1 MTINPRLKK
10 QIEDK
15 NFNLSFHN
23 VFNYNPINL
32 LDIGYNKTLSIFKR
46 RIGETSLT
54 DQQIYFMYLQLYK
67 KIIFAEKKIKS
78 ELKIIAEEA
87 IRELYNI
94 PDGIDLNASIIEQD
108 EIEYDFEIQNK
119 NSKSINSINPER
131 ISLIQQEINKRI
143 ILNSIVNGSS
153 VMIWSNVYY
162 LVREKIQSLNPELF
176 ELYDKYTAVVG
187 LILYLQEPTFDLDTI
202 QRNGVCEVNFEDGL
216 ISLGVNL
223 PVLLLE
229 TNKVVFDYLIC
240 HSIPKDFSEDELK
253 FYYASSD
260 NYEHEIWHNTLSP
273 ILYEKFIQATDKLP
287 HEIPNVI
294 FKLCHLSYDKL
305 EEIFILLQEDIEE
318 AKKILKTYK
327 VV

>member
-1 MTINPRLKK
+1 MTINPRMKQ

-32 LDIGYNKTLSIFKR
+32 LDIGYDKAISIFKR
-46 RIGETSLT
+46 RIGEKIFTN
-54 DQQIYFMYLQLYK
+54 QQIYFMYLQLYK

-78 ELKIIAEEA
+78 ELKIIAEES

-94 PDGIDLNASIIEQD
+94 PNGIDLNASIIEQD

-119 NSKSINSINPER
+119 NSKLINSINPER

-162 LVREKIQSLNPELF
+162 LIKEKIQSLNSELF

-187 LILYLQEPTFDLDTI
+187 LILYLQEPTFELDMI
-202 QRNGVCEVNFEDGL
+202 QRNGVCEVKFEGGL
-216 ISLGVNL
+216 VSRGVNL

-240 HSIPKDFSEDELK
+240 HSIPRDFSEDELK

-260 NYEHEIWHNTLSP
+260 NYEHETWHNTLSP
-273 ILYEKFIQATDKLP
+273 ILYEKFIQTIDKLP

-305 EEIFILLQEDIEE
+305 EEVFIVLQEDIEE
-318 AKKILKTYK
+318 AREILKKYK

>member
-1 MTINPRLKK
+1 MTINPRMKK

-15 NFNLSFHN
+15 SFNLSFHN

-32 LDIGYNKTLSIFKR
+32 LDIGYNKAISIFKR
-46 RIGETSLT
+46 RIGETKLT
-54 DQQIYFMYLQLYK
+54 NQQIYIMYLQLYK
-67 KIIFAEKKIKS
+67 KISFAEKKIKS
-78 ELKIIAEEA
+78 ELQIIVEEA
-87 IRELYNI
+87 IKELYNI
-94 PDGIDLNASIIEQD
+94 PDGIYLNASIIEQD
-108 EIEYDFEIQNK
+108 EIEYDFETQNQ

-162 LVREKIQSLNPELF
+162 LVKEKIQSLNPELF

-202 QRNGVCEVNFEDGL
+202 QRNGICEVKFEEGL
-216 ISLGVNL
+216 KSMGVNL

-253 FYYASSD
+253 FYYAASD

-273 ILYEKFIQATDKLP
+273 ILYEKFIQAIDKLP
-287 HEIPNVI
+287 YEIPNVI

-305 EEIFILLQEDIEE
+305 EEVFIILQEDIEE
-318 AKKILKTYK
+318 AKKLLKTYK
-327 VV
+327 II